1 MKHYDLNM
9 SKKMRI
15 ILINKI
21 FLILSAF
28 QLSFSQN
35 YWQQHV
41 EYEMDIVVDVS
52 DFTYNGDQSIIYTN
66 NSNDTIKKVYYHLF
80 FNAFKP
86 NSQMDV
92 RSRTIRDPDRRV
104 GSRIV
109 ALEKEDYGDIS
120 VISLQQDGKDISH
133 KVNETVLLARLN
145 KPLLPGKK
153 TKLSMVFT
161 AQVPLQIRRSG
172 KLNKE
177 GIDMTMT
184 QWFPKLAEYDHE
196 GWHPNPYIG
205 REFHGVWGN
214 YSVNITIDKDY
225 VVGGT
230 GYLQNANEIG
240 HGYSEKEPKESDSE
254 TNTWE
259 FYAPN
264 VHDFAWAA
272 DPDYIHD
279 IKQSESGVDLHFFY
293 KPTVNVDDWKKLQ
306 DDSVLLMKF
315 FEENIGPYPWKQ
327 YSIIQGGDGGME
339 YAMCTMI
346 TGERSYPSLMGVT
359 AHEMAHAWFQHLLAT
374 NEAKHAWMD
383 EGFTEYITSLSENY
397 VNNKTPEFPHKSSY
411 DRYYLLASSG
421 FEQAQTTHSDRY
433 DYNFAYGAS
442 AYSKGSVFLSQL
454 GYIIGKK
461 NLDKTLKRYYEEFKF
476 KHPTPN
482 DFKRIAEKVS
492 DLELEWYLN
501 EWTRTPHKIDYG
513 IDVSLLEL
521 QRVITLKRKAR
532 IPMPIEV
539 VVSYEDGS
547 SEMYYIPNDLLQ
559 GYKSFKNDVYLM
571 EPWNWASTEYEFEVQ
586 GNKKVVKVEIDPSK
600 RIADVN
606 QMDNSVEI
614 TQ

>member
-1 MKHYDLNM
+1 MI
-9 SKKMRI
+9 RI
-15 ILINKI
+15 IFVFI
-21 FLILSAF
+21 AF

-41 EYEMDIVVDVS
+41 EYEMNIDVDVS
-52 DFTYNGDQSIIYTN
+52 DFTYDGDQSIIYTN
-66 NSNDTIKKVYYHLF
+66 NSNDTINKVYYHLF

-86 NSQMDV
+86 NSQMDT

-109 ALEKEDYGDIS
+109 ALEEKDYGDIS
-120 VISLQQDGKDISH
+120 VSSLKQDGKDVYYE
-133 KVNETVLLARLN
+133 VNETILLARLN

-177 GIDMTMT
+177 GVDMTMT
-184 QWFPKLAEYDHE
+184 QWFPKLAEYDAE

-230 GYLQNANEIG
+230 GYLQNANEVG
-240 HGYSEKEPKESDSE
+240 HGYTDKEPKKNDSE
-254 TNTWE
+254 TNTWK

-279 IKQSESGVDLHFFY
+279 IKKSESGVDLHFFY
-293 KPTVNVDDWKKLQ
+293 KPTVNVEDWKKLQ

-346 TGERSYPSLMGVT
+346 TGERSYSSLLGVT

-383 EGFTEYITSLSENY
+383 EGFTEYITSLSVNF
-397 VNNKTPEFPHKSSY
+397 VNNETPEFPHKSSY
-411 DRYYLLASSG
+411 DRYYLLAKSG
-421 FEQAQTTHSDRY
+421 FEQAQTIHSDRY

-454 GYIIGKK
+454 GYIIGKE
-461 NLDKTLKRYYEEFKF
+461 NLNKTLRRYYEEFKF

-513 IDVSLLEL
+513 IDVSSLGDE
-521 QRVITLKRKAR
+521 RVITLKRKAR

-539 VVSYEDGS
+539 VVSFEDGS
-547 SEMYYIPNDLLQ
+547 SEMYYIPNDLLY
-559 GYKSFKNDVYLM
+559 GYKTFGEDVYLM
-571 EPWNWASTEYEFEVQ
+571 EAWNWASTEYEFTVQ
-586 GNKKVVKVEIDPSK
+586 GNKRVTKVEIDPSK

-614 TQ
+614 D

>member
-1 MKHYDLNM
+1 MV
-9 SKKMRI
+9 RI
-15 ILINKI
+15 IFTLV
-21 FLILSAF
+21 LF
-28 QLSFSQN
+28 QLSFSQD

-41 EYEMDIVVDVS
+41 DYEMNISVDVS
-52 DFTYNGDQSIIYTN
+52 DFTYDGDQSIVYTN
-66 NSNDTIKKVYYHLF
+66 NSNDTINKVYYHLF

-109 ALEKEDYGDIS
+109 ALEEKDYGDIS
-120 VISLQQDGKDISH
+120 VSTLKQDGKDVYFE
-133 KVNETVLLARLN
+133 VNETVLLARLN

-153 TKLSMVFT
+153 TKLEMVFT
-161 AQVPLQIRRSG
+161 AQIPLQIRRSG

-177 GIDMTMT
+177 GVDMTMT
-184 QWFPKLAEYDHE
+184 QWFPKLAEFDSE

-214 YSVNITIDKDY
+214 YSVNITIDKSY

-230 GYLQNANEIG
+230 GYLLNANEIG
-240 HGYSEKEPKESDSE
+240 HGYSEKAPKEKE
-254 TNTWE
+254 EATNTWK
-259 FYAPN
+259 FYAPD

-279 IKQSESGVDLHFFY
+279 IKKSESGVDLHFFY

-306 DDSVLLMKF
+306 DDSVKLMKY
-315 FEENIGPYPWKQ
+315 FEESIGPYPWKQ

-346 TGERSYPSLMGVT
+346 TGERPYPSLLGVT

-383 EGFTEYITSLSENY
+383 EGFTEYVTSLSENY
-397 VNNKTPEFPHKSSY
+397 VNDVDPEFPHKSSY

-421 FEQAQTTHSDRY
+421 FEQAQTIHSDRY

-482 DFKRIAEKVS
+482 DFKRVAEKVS

-513 IDVSLLEL
+513 IDVSSLEDE
-521 QRVITLKRKAR
+521 RIITLKRKAR

-539 VVSYEDGS
+539 VVSFDDGS
-547 SEMYYIPNDLLQ
+547 SDLYYIPNDLLH
-559 GYKSFKNDVYLM
+559 GYKSFNEEVYLM
-571 EPWNWASTEYEFEVQ
+571 EPWNWVSTEYEFVVE
-586 GNKKVVKVEIDPSK
+586 GNKKIIKIEIDPSK

-606 QMDNSVEI
+606 QLDNSVVI
-614 TQ
+614 D

>member
-1 MKHYDLNM
+1 MI
-9 SKKMRI
+9 RTI
-15 ILINKI
+15 FIL
-21 FLILSAF
+21 LAF

-52 DFTYNGDQSIIYTN
+52 DFTYDGNQSIIYTN

-109 ALEKEDYGDIS
+109 ALEEKDYGDIS
-120 VISLQQDGKDISH
+120 VSALKQDGKDVSYEL
-133 KVNETVLLARLN
+133 NETLLLARLN

-161 AQVPLQIRRSG
+161 AQIPLQIRRSG

-177 GIDMTMT
+177 GVDMTMT
-184 QWFPKLAEYDHE
+184 QWFPKLAEYDSE

-240 HGYSEKEPKESDSE
+240 HGYTEKEPKENGSKK
-254 TNTWE
+254 NTWK

-272 DPDYIHD
+272 DPDYVHD
-279 IKQSESGVDLHFFY
+279 IKKSESGVDLHFFY
-293 KPTVNVDDWKKLQ
+293 KPTVNVGDWKKLQ
-306 DDSVLLMKF
+306 EDSVLLMKY
-315 FEENIGPYPWKQ
+315 FEEAIGPYPWKQ

-346 TGERSYPSLMGVT
+346 TGERSYTSLLGVT
-359 AHEMAHAWFQHLLAT
+359 AHEMAHAWFQHLMAT
-374 NEAKHAWMD
+374 NESKHAWMD

-397 VNNKTPEFPHKSSY
+397 VNNKNPEFPHKSSY
-411 DRYYLLASSG
+411 DRYYLLAKSG
-421 FEQAQTTHSDRY
+421 FEQAQTIHSDRY

-454 GYIIGKK
+454 GYIIGKE
-461 NLDKTLKRYYEEFKF
+461 NLNKTIRRYYEEFRF

-482 DFKRIAEKVS
+482 DFKRVAEKVS

-513 IDVSLLEL
+513 IDISSLEDE
-521 QRVITLKRKAR
+521 RVITLKRKAR

-539 VVSYEDGS
+539 VVSFEDGS
-547 SEMYYIPNDLLQ
+547 SDMYYIPNDLLH
-559 GYKSFKNDVYLM
+559 GYKTFKNEVYLM

-586 GNKKVVKVEIDPSK
+586 GNKKVSKVEIDTSK

-614 TQ
+614 N

>member
-1 MKHYDLNM
+1 MI
-9 SKKMRI
+9 RTI
-15 ILINKI
+15 FILI
-21 FLILSAF
+21 AF
-28 QLSFSQN
+28 QLSFAQE

-41 EYEMDIVVDVS
+41 EYEMNINVDVS
-52 DFTYNGDQSIIYTN
+52 DFTYDGDQSIVYTN
-66 NSNDTIKKVYYHLF
+66 NSNDTINKVYYHLF

-86 NSQMDV
+86 NSQMDI

-109 ALEKEDYGDIS
+109 ALDENDYGDIS
-120 VISLQQDGKDISH
+120 VSSLKQDGKDINFEI
-133 KVNETVLLARLN
+133 NETVLLARLN

-153 TKLSMVFT
+153 TKLNMVFT
-161 AQVPLQIRRSG
+161 AQIPLQIRRSG

-177 GIDMTMT
+177 GVDMTMT
-184 QWFPKLAEYDHE
+184 QWFPKLAEFDPE

-214 YSVNITIDKDY
+214 YKVNITIDKNY

-240 HGYSEKEPKESDSE
+240 HGYSEKIAKEKDES
-254 TNTWE
+254 TNTWK

-279 IKQSESGVDLHFFY
+279 IKRTESGVDLHFFY
-293 KPTVNVDDWKKLQ
+293 KPTVNVEHWKKLQ
-306 DDSVLLMKF
+306 DDSVKLMEY
-315 FEENIGPYPWKQ
+315 FEESIGPYPWEQ

-346 TGERSYPSLMGVT
+346 TGERPYPSLLGVT

-374 NEAKHAWMD
+374 NEAKHSWMD
-383 EGFTEYITSLSENY
+383 EGFTEYVTSLSENY
-397 VNNKTPEFPHKSSY
+397 VNDKDPEFPHKSSY

-421 FEQAQTTHSDRY
+421 FEQAQTIHSDRY

-454 GYIIGKK
+454 GYIIGKN
-461 NLDKTLKRYYEEFKF
+461 NLNKTLKRYYEEFKF

-501 EWTRTPHKIDYG
+501 EWTRTPHKVDYG
-513 IDVSLLEL
+513 IDISLLESD
-521 QRVITLKRKAR
+521 RVITLKRIGR
-532 IPMPIEV
+532 IPMPIEI
-539 VVSYEDGS
+539 VVSFEDGS
-547 SEMYYIPNDLLQ
+547 SDMYYIPNDLLY
-559 GYKSFKNDVYLM
+559 GYKSFNDEVYLM
-571 EPWNWASTEYEFEVQ
+571 EPWNWVSKEYEFDVV
-586 GNKKVVKVEIDPSK
+586 GSKKITKVEIDPSK

-606 QMDNSVEI
+606 QLDNSVI
-614 TQ
+614 ID

>member
-1 MKHYDLNM
+1 MIRTLF
-9 SKKMRI
+9 
-15 ILINKI
+15 ILLT
-21 FLILSAF
+21 FHV
-28 QLSFSQN
+28 SFSQN

-41 EYEMDIVVDVS
+41 EYEMDINVDVS
-52 DFTYNGDQSIIYTN
+52 DFTYDGDQSIIYTN
-66 NSNDTIKKVYYHLF
+66 NSNDTISKVYYHLF

-86 NSQMDV
+86 NSQMDT

-120 VISLQQDGKDISH
+120 VSSLQQDGKDISYEM
-133 KVNETVLLARLN
+133 NETVLLARLN

-177 GIDMTMT
+177 GVDMTMT

-214 YSVNITIDKDY
+214 YSVDITIDKDY

-279 IKQSESGVDLHFFY
+279 VKQSESGVDLHFFY

-346 TGERSYPSLMGVT
+346 TGERSYPSLLGVT

-397 VNNKTPEFPHKSSY
+397 VNDKTPEFPHKSSY
-411 DRYYLLASSG
+411 DRYYLLAGSG

-482 DFKRIAEKVS
+482 DFKRVAEKVS

-559 GYKSFKNDVYLM
+559 GYKSFENDVYLM

>member
-1 MKHYDLNM
+1 MI
-9 SKKMRI
+9 RT
-15 ILINKI
+15 I
-21 FLILSAF
+21 FVLLAF
-28 QLSFSQN
+28 HVSFSQN

-41 EYEMDIVVDVS
+41 EYEMDINVDVS
-52 DFTYNGDQSIIYTN
+52 DFTYDGDQSIIYTN
-66 NSNDTIKKVYYHLF
+66 NSNDTISKVYYHLF

-86 NSQMDV
+86 NSQMDT

-145 KPLLPGKK
+145 KPLLPGRK

-161 AQVPLQIRRSG
+161 AQIPLQIRRSG

-177 GIDMTMT
+177 GVDMTMT

-359 AHEMAHAWFQHLLAT
+359 AHEMAHAWFQHLMAT
-374 NEAKHAWMD
+374 NEAKHSWMD

-482 DFKRIAEKVS
+482 DFKRVAEKVS

-547 SEMYYIPNDLLQ
+547 SDMYYIPNDLLQ
-559 GYKSFKNDVYLM
+559 GYKSFENDVYLM
-571 EPWNWASTEYEFEVQ
+571 KPWNWASTDYEFEVQ

>member
-1 MKHYDLNM
+1 MI
-9 SKKMRI
+9 RTI
-15 ILINKI
+15 FILI
-21 FLILSAF
+21 AF
-28 QLSFSQN
+28 QLSFAQE

-41 EYEMDIVVDVS
+41 EYDMNINVDVS
-52 DFTYNGDQSIIYTN
+52 DFTYDGDQSIVYTN
-66 NSNDTIKKVYYHLF
+66 NSNDTISKVYYHLF

-86 NSQMDV
+86 NSQMDI

-109 ALEKEDYGDIS
+109 ALDENDYGDIS
-120 VISLQQDGKDISH
+120 VSSLKQDGKDINFQI
-133 KVNETVLLARLN
+133 NETVLLARLN

-153 TKLSMVFT
+153 TKLNMVFT
-161 AQVPLQIRRSG
+161 AQIPLQIRRSG

-177 GIDMTMT
+177 GVDMTMT
-184 QWFPKLAEYDHE
+184 QWFPKLAEFDPE

-214 YSVNITIDKDY
+214 YKVNITIDKNY

-240 HGYSEKEPKESDSE
+240 HGYSEKIAKEKDES
-254 TNTWE
+254 TNTWK

-279 IKQSESGVDLHFFY
+279 IKRTESGVDLHFFY
-293 KPTVNVDDWKKLQ
+293 KPTVNVEHWKKLQ
-306 DDSVLLMKF
+306 DDSVKLMEY
-315 FEENIGPYPWKQ
+315 FEESIGPYPWEQ

-346 TGERSYPSLMGVT
+346 TGERPYPSLLGVT

-374 NEAKHAWMD
+374 NEAKHSWMD
-383 EGFTEYITSLSENY
+383 EGFTEYVTSLSENY
-397 VNNKTPEFPHKSSY
+397 VNDKDPEFPHKSSY

-421 FEQAQTTHSDRY
+421 FEQAQTIHSDRY

-454 GYIIGKK
+454 GYIIGKD
-461 NLDKTLKRYYEEFKF
+461 NLNKTLKRYYEEFKF

-501 EWTRTPHKIDYG
+501 EWTRTPHKVDYG
-513 IDVSLLEL
+513 IDISLLESD
-521 QRVITLKRKAR
+521 RVITLKRIGR
-532 IPMPIEV
+532 IPMPIEI
-539 VVSYEDGS
+539 VVSFEDGS
-547 SEMYYIPNDLLQ
+547 SDMYYIPNDLLY
-559 GYKSFKNDVYLM
+559 GYKSFSDEVYLM
-571 EPWNWASTEYEFEVQ
+571 EPWNWVSKEYEFEVV
-586 GNKKVVKVEIDPSK
+586 GSKKITKVEIDPSK

-606 QMDNSVEI
+606 QLDNSVEI
-614 TQ
+614 D

>member
-1 MKHYDLNM
+1 MIRTLF
-9 SKKMRI
+9 
-15 ILINKI
+15 IL
-21 FLILSAF
+21 LAF
-28 QLSFSQN
+28 HVSFSQN

-41 EYEMDIVVDVS
+41 EYEMDINVDVS
-52 DFTYNGDQSIIYTN
+52 DFTYDGDQSIIYTN
-66 NSNDTIKKVYYHLF
+66 NSNDTISKVYYHLF

-86 NSQMDV
+86 NSQMDT

-104 GSRIV
+104 GSRII

-133 KVNETVLLARLN
+133 KVNETVLFARLN

-161 AQVPLQIRRSG
+161 AQIPLQIRRSG

-177 GIDMTMT
+177 GVDMTMT

-359 AHEMAHAWFQHLLAT
+359 AHEMAHAWFQHLMAT
-374 NEAKHAWMD
+374 NEAKHSWMD

-482 DFKRIAEKVS
+482 DFKRVAEKVS

-547 SEMYYIPNDLLQ
+547 SDMYYIPNDLLQ
-559 GYKSFKNDVYLM
+559 GYKSFENDVYLM

>member
-1 MKHYDLNM
+1 MKFNM
-9 SKKMRI
+9 IR
-15 ILINKI
+15 LL
-21 FLILSAF
+21 FLLCFIQF
-28 QLSFSQN
+28 SFSQN

-41 EYEMDIVVDVS
+41 NYKMNIDMDVS
-52 DFTYNGDQSIIYTN
+52 DFTFSGEQELVYTN
-66 NSNDTIKKVYYHLF
+66 NSPDTINKIYYHMF

-86 NSQMDV
+86 NSQMDI

-109 ALEKEDYGDIS
+109 SLDEKDYGDLS
-120 VISLQQDGKDISH
+120 VVSLKQNGKKIQFQE
-133 KVNETVLLARLN
+133 NETVLLARLN
-145 KPLLPGKK
+145 SPLLPGKK
-153 TKLSMVFT
+153 TKLNMIFNG
-161 AQVPLQIRRSG
+161 QVPLQIRRSG
-172 KLNKE
+172 KLSKE
-177 GIDMTMT
+177 GVHLTMT
-184 QWFPKLAEYDHE
+184 QWFPKLSEYDIE

-205 REFHGVWGN
+205 REFHGVWGD
-214 YSVNITIDKDY
+214 YSVNITIDKNY

-230 GYLQNANEIG
+230 GYLQNAHEIG
-240 HGYSEKEPKESDSE
+240 HGYSKKTSKENTVE
-254 TNTWE
+254 TNTWK

-279 IKQSESGVDLHFFY
+279 ITKSESGVDLHFFY
-293 KPTVNVDDWKKLQ
+293 KPTVKVDDWKKLQ
-306 DDSVLLMKF
+306 KDSVVLMKF
-315 FEENIGPYPWKQ
+315 FEETIGPYPWKQ

-346 TGERSYPSLMGVT
+346 TGERPYPSLLGVT

-383 EGFTEYITSLSENY
+383 EGFTEYMTTLSENY
-397 VNNKTPEFPHKSSY
+397 VNNKTPDFPLKSSY

-433 DYNFAYGAS
+433 DYNFSYGAS

-454 GYIIGKK
+454 GYIIGKE

-476 KHPTPN
+476 KHPNPN

-501 EWTRTPHKIDYG
+501 DWTRTSHKIDYG
-513 IDVSLLEL
+513 IDVTSLESD
-521 QRVITLKRKAR
+521 RIIKLKRKAR
-532 IPMPIEV
+532 IPMPIEL
-539 VVSYEDGS
+539 VVSFEDGS
-547 SEMYYIPNDLLQ
+547 SDLYYIPNDLLH
-559 GYKSFKNDVYLM
+559 GYKSFKENVYLM
-571 EPWNWASTEYEFEVQ
+571 EPWKWVSTEYELEVF
-586 GNKKVVKVEIDPSK
+586 GSKKITTIEIDPSK

-606 QMDNSVEI
+606 QLDNLVEI
-614 TQ
+614 E